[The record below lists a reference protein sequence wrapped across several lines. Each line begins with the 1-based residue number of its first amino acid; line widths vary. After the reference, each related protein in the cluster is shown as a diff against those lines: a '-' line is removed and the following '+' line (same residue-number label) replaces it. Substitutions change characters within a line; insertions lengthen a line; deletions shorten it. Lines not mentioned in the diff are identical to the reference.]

1 MLVKQTSVLITNT
14 NQSTVDK
21 RDKRIPEL
29 CWNTGVVSRS
39 LLGGWRRRGIEK
51 ESLVLLLLCETPTG
65 MEKPIFLMWL
75 LRAPKGSE
83 RRWKDWLA
91 LWGLLSA
98 PLSSWEETVVS
109 PTSAPSST

>member
-1 MLVKQTSVLITNT
+1 M
-14 NQSTVDK
+14 DK

-29 CWNTGVVSRS
+29 CWNTGVVSRRS
-39 LLGGWRRRGIEK
+39 LLGGWRRRGME

-83 RRWKDWLA
+83 RR
-91 LWGLLSA
+91 
-98 PLSSWEETVVS
+98 
-109 PTSAPSST
+109 